1 MTKTE
6 LRLRHRIDKL
16 TDERDTA
23 LAIARVRH
31 EQLRRVVPERV
42 RCGYCSLPL
51 AEPGECGIPGV
62 HMEATG

>member
-1 MTKTE
+1 MSTTE
-6 LRLRHRIDKL
+6 LRLRHHIDKL

-42 RCGYCSLPL
+42 GCGLCGWPL
-51 AEPGECGIPGV
+51 SEPGTCNIPGV